1 MINKIRSIIK
11 KLFRH
16 LQNKKH
22 LETILINQGKILSTL
37 NSQKN
42 TTKLSDYEWKIYSQW
57 GEDGIIDFLVSE
69 VSIVNKT
76 FIEFGVES
84 FSESNCKYLLM
95 KSDWNGFVIDGS
107 QKNIEKLKNSD
118 YFWKYDL
125 QALVAF
131 IDINNINELLIKSGF
146 KRDLGILS
154 IDIDGNDYHILNKID
169 CFDPRIIICEFNPV
183 FGNDRKI
190 TVPYDPKFYRTKK
203 HYSNLYFGASI
214 NALRSLLTKQ
224 DYTLVGT
231 GMQGGN
237 AYFIK
242 NSLMTDRL
250 RILAKNPFC
259 FNFNWRESR
268 DIDGNLNFLRA
279 ELRYKEIKGMNVLNV
294 ETGNLEKL

>member
-1 MINKIRSIIK
+1 MINKIKLIIK
-11 KLFRH
+11 KVFQH
-16 LQNKKH
+16 LQNNKD

-42 TTKLSDYEWKIYSQW
+42 ATKLSDYEWKIFSQW

-76 FIEFGVES
+76 FIEFGVEN
-84 FSESNCKYLLM
+84 FSESNCRYLLM
-95 KSDWNGFVIDGS
+95 KSDWNGFVMDSS
-107 QKNIEKLKNSD
+107 QKNIKKLKNSY

-146 KRDLGILS
+146 ERDLGILS

-169 CFDPRIIICEFNPV
+169 CFDPRIIICEFNPL

-203 HYSNLYFGASI
+203 HYSNLYWGASI

-231 GMQGGN
+231 GMQGNN

-242 NSLMTDRL
+242 NSLMTDHL

-268 DIDGNLNFLRA
+268 DINGNLNFLRA

>member
-1 MINKIRSIIK
+1 MINKIKLIIK
-11 KLFRH
+11 KVFQH
-16 LQNKKH
+16 LQNKKD

-42 TTKLSDYEWKIYSQW
+42 ATKLSDYEWKIFSQW

-76 FIEFGVES
+76 FIEFGVEN
-84 FSESNCKYLLM
+84 FSESNCRYLLM
-95 KSDWNGFVIDGS
+95 KSDWNGFVIDSS
-107 QKNIEKLKNSD
+107 QKNIKKLKNSY

-146 KRDLGILS
+146 ERDLGILS

-169 CFDPRIIICEFNPV
+169 CFDPRIIICEFNPL

-190 TVPYDPKFYRTKK
+190 TVPYDPKFYRTRK
-203 HYSNLYFGASI
+203 HYSNLYWGASI

-242 NSLMTDRL
+242 NSLMTDHL

-268 DIDGNLNFLRA
+268 DINGNLNFLRA

>member
-1 MINKIRSIIK
+1 MINKIKLIIK
-11 KLFRH
+11 KVFQH
-16 LQNKKH
+16 LQNKKD

-42 TTKLSDYEWKIYSQW
+42 ATKLSDYEWKIFSQW

-76 FIEFGVES
+76 FIEFGVEN
-84 FSESNCKYLLM
+84 FSESNCRYLLM
-95 KSDWNGFVIDGS
+95 KSDWNGFVMDSS
-107 QKNIEKLKNSD
+107 QKNIKKLKNSY

-125 QALVAF
+125 QTFVAF

-146 KRDLGILS
+146 ERDLGILS

-169 CFDPRIIICEFNPV
+169 CFDPRIIICEFNPL

-203 HYSNLYFGASI
+203 HYSNLYWGASI

-268 DIDGNLNFLRA
+268 DINGNLNFLRA

>member
-1 MINKIRSIIK
+1 MINKIKLIIK
-11 KLFRH
+11 KVFQH
-16 LQNKKH
+16 LQNNKD

-42 TTKLSDYEWKIYSQW
+42 ATKLSDYEWKIFSQW

-76 FIEFGVES
+76 FIEFGVEN
-84 FSESNCKYLLM
+84 FSESNCRYLLM
-95 KSDWNGFVIDGS
+95 KSDWNGFVIDSS
-107 QKNIEKLKNSD
+107 QKNIKKLKNSY

-146 KRDLGILS
+146 ERDLGILS

-169 CFDPRIIICEFNPV
+169 CFDPRIIICEFNPL

-203 HYSNLYFGASI
+203 HYSNLYWGASI

-242 NSLMTDRL
+242 NSLMTDHL

-268 DIDGNLNFLRA
+268 DINGNLNFLRA